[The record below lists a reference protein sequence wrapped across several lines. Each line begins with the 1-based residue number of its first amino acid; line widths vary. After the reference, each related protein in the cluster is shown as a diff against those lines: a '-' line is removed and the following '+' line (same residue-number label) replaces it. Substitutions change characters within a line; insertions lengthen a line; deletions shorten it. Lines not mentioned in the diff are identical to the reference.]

1 MSRKVGILIDLNP
14 DTIDSEVII
23 DHQYLHIDIQPR
35 PTGDLRLLFR
45 RKNAKPGLAQLEH
58 NVSLEL
64 LLRESSPF
72 HIRP

>member
-1 MSRKVGILIDLNP
+1 MGILIDLNS

-35 PTGDLRLLFR
+35 PAWHPRPLFC
-45 RKNAKPGLAQLEH
+45 RKDTKSGVAQLEL
-58 NVSLEL
+58 NVSLKL

-72 HIRP
+72 RVRL